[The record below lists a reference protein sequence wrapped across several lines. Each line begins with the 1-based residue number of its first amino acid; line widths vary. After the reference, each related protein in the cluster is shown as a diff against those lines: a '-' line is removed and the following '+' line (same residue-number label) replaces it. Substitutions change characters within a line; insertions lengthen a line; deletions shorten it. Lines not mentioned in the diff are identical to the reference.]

1 MCKAGAGPE
10 GLSGHLPSGGR
21 EESAA
26 LLCSRQ
32 NRRATRREGG
42 VKRELGSRK
51 SREGAGERGKQGRA
65 EGVGGQGRTETSRK
79 APRKRQGVSF
89 DFVITIA
96 PRSKR
101 PGNRLRNEPTA
112 KAEPTGKDEAN
123 ETSALSSMRDALNLE
138 MGSWLGAAKW
148 VLKTERLKRGPPEP
162 FSFSR
167 ESCAGSFTAG
177 S

>member
-1 MCKAGAGPE
+1 MRTRRVSGSAVQQAEQESDEAGRWCKEGARASEVPRGSRRAWKAGP
-10 GLSGHLPSGGR
+10 GR
-21 EESAA
+21 G
-26 LLCSRQ
+26 
-32 NRRATRREGG
+32 RRRPGQD
-42 VKRELGSRK
+42 GS
-51 SREGAGERGKQGRA
+51 
-65 EGVGGQGRTETSRK
+65 RTETSRK

-101 PGNRLRNEPTA
+101 PGNRLRNEPAA
-112 KAEPTGKDEAN
+112 KAEPTGKEEAN